1 MSETKFT
8 PAPWLQ
14 SATDMGLW
22 IQPID
27 GNEPVICDLVL
38 RGDEPNEEDFANLAL
53 IAAAPRMY
61 AALAKFEDRFRKQTE
76 SYLSECKIT
85 DEEAEEVLSIL
96 AAARGEANPEQP

>member
-8 PAPWLQ
+8 PAPWAIHKRASLV
-14 SATDMGLW
+14 
-22 IQPID
+22 
-27 GNEPVICDLVL
+27 VIGGQYESSIASCGGANGVKL
-38 RGDEPNEEDFANLAL
+38 EEQQANAVL